1 MNELNINKGFE
12 AMIPKPKQKEK
23 EPQLKNFVTFKIF
36 KRRFTISLE
45 VKEEKNN
52 DLSIV

>member
-23 EPQLKNFVTFKIF
+23 KPQLKNFITFKLF
-36 KRRFTISLE
+36 KRRFNISIE
-45 VKEEKNN
+45 VKEEDHDNGT
-52 DLSIV
+52 V